1 MQAYREDAVV
11 AKDRSITLRNL
22 PFREGEEVE
31 VILIRRTPSLEIDK
45 ETRKARGSTAQDLLH
60 SPLVGL
66 WKDRDDIED
75 SSSYA
80 RRLREQ
86 AQHRTD

>member
-1 MQAYREDAVV
+1 MEAYREDAVV
-11 AKDRSITLRNL
+11 AKDRSITLRDL
-22 PFREGEEVE
+22 PFREGEKVE
-31 VILIRRTPSLEIDK
+31 VILIRHTPSSETDK
-45 ETRKARGSTAQDLLH
+45 ETRRTPGGTAQDLLH

-66 WKDRDDIED
+66 WKDRGDIED

-86 AQHRTD
+86 AQRRTD